1 MSYTYVAHF
10 IYMNINYLFIKKTF
24 ICLAALL
31 AGYVLYLLILS
42 FVSRPDEMN
51 IDFSPIDGSAQFSS
65 SIEVSQIESRP
76 SSNFEYKV
84 VGFRASSSRASVIV
98 QRNNQTFVVQ
108 QGALLENKYKLL
120 SVNSEYATFEY
131 NGNIFQLRT
140 NLTVDN

>member
-1 MSYTYVAHF
+1 
-10 IYMNINYLFIKKTF
+10 MNINYLIIKKTL
-24 ICLAALL
+24 IGLVSIL

-51 IDFSPIDGSAQFSS
+51 IDFSPIEGSAQLSS
-65 SIEVSQIESRP
+65 SIEVSQLESSP
-76 SSNFEYKV
+76 SSNFDYKV

-98 QRNNQTFVVQ
+98 ERNNQTFVVQ

-120 SVNSEYATFEY
+120 SVNIEYATFEY
-131 NGNIFQLRT
+131 NGNIFQLST

>member
-1 MSYTYVAHF
+1 
-10 IYMNINYLFIKKTF
+10 MNINYFFIKKTL
-24 ICLAALL
+24 IGLVSIL

-51 IDFSPIDGSAQFSS
+51 IDFSPIEGSVQLSS
-65 SIEVSQIESRP
+65 SIEVSQLESSP
-76 SSNFEYKV
+76 SSNFDYKV

-98 QRNNQTFVVQ
+98 ERNNQTFVVQ

-120 SVNSEYATFEY
+120 SVNIEYATFEY
-131 NGNIFQLRT
+131 NGNIFQLST

>member
-1 MSYTYVAHF
+1 
-10 IYMNINYLFIKKTF
+10 MNINYPFIKKTL
-24 ICLAALL
+24 ICLAGLL

-98 QRNNQTFVVQ
+98 ERNNQTFVVQ

-131 NGNIFQLRT
+131 NGNIFQLST

>member
-1 MSYTYVAHF
+1 
-10 IYMNINYLFIKKTF
+10 MNINYPFIKKTF
-24 ICLAALL
+24 ICLAGLL

-98 QRNNQTFVVQ
+98 ERNNQTFVVQ
-108 QGALLENKYKLL
+108 QGAFLENKYKLL

-131 NGNIFQLRT
+131 NGNIFQLST

>member
-1 MSYTYVAHF
+1 
-10 IYMNINYLFIKKTF
+10 MNINYFFIKKTL
-24 ICLAALL
+24 IGLVSIL

-51 IDFSPIDGSAQFSS
+51 IDFSPIEGSTQLSS
-65 SIEVSQIESRP
+65 SIEVSQLESSP
-76 SSNFEYKV
+76 SSNFDYKV

-98 QRNNQTFVVQ
+98 ERNNQTFVVQ

-120 SVNSEYATFEY
+120 SVNIEYATFEY
-131 NGNIFQLRT
+131 NGNIFQLST

>member
-1 MSYTYVAHF
+1 
-10 IYMNINYLFIKKTF
+10 MNINYPFIKKTL

-31 AGYVLYLLILS
+31 AGYVLYILILS

-98 QRNNQTFVVQ
+98 ERNNQTFVVQ

-131 NGNIFQLRT
+131 NGNIFQLST